1 MTNAQTTSLVTAL
14 KAKGFRVKASHS
26 RFYREYKDNK
36 VQLVLTQNSDAV
48 KLAKDTLQYATP
60 KGGKTVVTITAPS
73 GVEFWSES
81 LCSPLDTFNKHVGYN
96 TAFRRALK
104 VMMGVLKNTDPNLYN
119 DILLLVKANVV

>member
-26 RFYREYKDNK
+26 RFYREYKDGK
-36 VQLVLTQNSDAV
+36 AHLVLAQNSEV
-48 KLAKDTLQYATP
+48 VRLAKDALQYATP

-104 VMMGVLKNTDPNLYN
+104 VMMGHLKNVDVQLYN
-119 DILLLVKANVV
+119 EVLLIVKGSVS